1 MAGREA
7 INKLSHF
14 ILQCVCTCACCAYL
28 CDCMCLLYQIFK
40 PARCEQFYQTDETN
54 CHITREHSL
63 PYVHSDLYQQ
73 GKHGQ
78 QSKLTYF
85 LWCFEVQSSRK
96 DYVAR
101 TETDSPLSLVQAH
114 LLNTWPYFLLQSC
127 PRYHKLNSFWS
138 KNLSVLQV
146 HVRNQLILTVA
157 TPESVSWW
165 HDKSKAWCSSLRSK
179 FGESCWCSAILIE
192 LSRMLRKVHADTVSG
207 WTFTLEPIS

>member
-1 MAGREA
+1 MCLLCVFMWLHVFVVSNFQTSSLWA
-7 INKLSHF
+7 ILPDWWDKLSH
-14 ILQCVCTCACCAYL
+14 
-28 CDCMCLLYQIFK
+28 YQRTQPTLRSFRLVSAGK
-40 PARCEQFYQTDETN
+40 
-54 CHITREHSL
+54 TR
-63 PYVHSDLYQQ
+63 
-73 GKHGQ
+73 Q

-138 KNLSVLQV
+138 KNLSILQV

-165 HDKSKAWCSSLRSK
+165 HDKSKARCSSLRSK